1 MAGITD
7 VVENNKQD
15 AAAKPKAVK
24 PKTARKPKAGAASAV
39 EATSPATKAAPK
51 ASAAKASATKAPAKP
66 RTAAKPRARPG
77 AVKAA
82 PTAPAPAP
90 EPEVPAPEASTR
102 PPITI
107 WAISDGRAGI
117 EAQAVGL
124 AEAVARQVPAKV
136 VVKRVGWSGR
146 TGRLPW
152 WANWL
157 PRRWLTPESEI
168 HAPWPDLW
176 IAAGRATLPLSIRA
190 RRWSGGKT
198 YVVQIQDPRVPAN
211 MFDLVIPPKHDRLSG
226 DNVLAITGS
235 PHRVTAARLD
245 SEYAKFKDQ
254 IDALPHPRVAVLL
267 GGKSK
272 AFDLS
277 VERAAQMAHQIQ
289 LPLEQEGGSLLMTFS
304 RRTPE
309 PARAL
314 LTARLRHLPG
324 IIWDGEGANPYFA
337 FLAAADYILVT
348 EDSTNMA
355 TEAASTGKPVFI
367 LKMDGQSLKFRL
379 FHQELERQGA
389 ARPYGGAFHGWTY
402 EPVDETGRA
411 AAEVVAR
418 MDGRGNEVPV
428 SS

>member
-15 AAAKPKAVK
+15 AAAEPKTVK

-39 EATSPATKAAPK
+39 EAASPAAKAAPK
-51 ASAAKASATKAPAKP
+51 VPAPKAPAKP
-66 RTAAKPRARPG
+66 RAAAKPRARPG
-77 AVKAA
+77 VA
-82 PTAPAPAP
+82 PAAPAPAP
-90 EPEVPAPEASTR
+90 APPALEPEVPAPEASTR

-235 PHRVTAARLD
+235 PHRVTSQRLD

-402 EPVDETGRA
+402 DPVDETGRA

-418 MDGRGNEVPV
+418 MDARGI
-428 SS
+428 SKAS